1 MQVLFYIDMT
11 CTIIFTLEAGLKIFA
26 WTFVAYIKRLVNAV
40 DFTIVVTALLELA
53 LQALNLEAVHALRV
67 LRVLRALRILTR
79 SAGMRL
85 VFRSVVMS
93 LSAMA
98 NVSVVCLL
106 FFLIFAILGVQ
117 LFNGRFY
124 R

>member
-1 MQVLFYIDMT
+1 MLTAFN
-11 CTIIFTLEAGLKIFA
+11 LK
-26 WTFVAYIKRLVNAV
+26 AV
-40 DFTIVVTALLELA
+40 S
-53 LQALNLEAVHALRV
+53 ALRV
-67 LRVLRALRILTR
+67 LRVLRALRVLTR

-85 VFRSVVMS
+85 VFKSVVMS

-106 FFLIFAILGVQ
+106 FFLIFAVLGVQ